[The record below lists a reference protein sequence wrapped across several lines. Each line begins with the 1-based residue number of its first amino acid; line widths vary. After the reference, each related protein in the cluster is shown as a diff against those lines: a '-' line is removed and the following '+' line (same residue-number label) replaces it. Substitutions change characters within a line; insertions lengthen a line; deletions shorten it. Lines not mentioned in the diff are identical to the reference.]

1 MPAALGLHLIL
12 DVHGA
17 RPGCD
22 QRSHRA
28 RDVERAPESRVGVDE
43 QRQRGDAG
51 DATYVR
57 ENVVQRRDP
66 EIGQSEGA
74 RGDAAARQID
84 GLEADALR
92 HPRGVGVDAADD
104 LQRPLGGDR
113 RAEARAG
120 GRAHA
125 HDHTTGGDGLPGGA
139 GLGPTARLDSPG

>member
-1 MPAALGLHLIL
+1 MSAPASTQAATRSSAASRPSA
-12 DVHGA
+12 A
-17 RPGCD
+17 RA
-22 QRSHRA
+22 SVRA
-28 RDVERAPESRVGVDE
+28 MITNSGSVLAS
-43 QRQRGDAG
+43 
-51 DATYVR
+51 
-57 ENVVQRRDP
+57 
-66 EIGQSEGA
+66 
-74 RGDAAARQID
+74 AAARQID